1 MSNKAEIWPSEIR
14 LNKSKSELS
23 VSFDDG
29 TRYSFSAEFLRVNSP
44 SAEVQGHSPDQRKT
58 VGGKKNVLITSLEP
72 VGNYAVKIFFD
83 DGHDTGLYSW
93 SYLAELG
100 EEKEQRWGEYLEE
113 LEKKGMSRHQSLG

>member
-1 MSNKAEIWPSEIR
+1 MNNKAEIWPTEIR

-23 VSFDDG
+23 ASFDDG
-29 TRYSFSAEFLRVNSP
+29 TSYSFSAEFLRVNSP

-58 VGGKKNVLITSLEP
+58 VGGKKKVLIKTLES
-72 VGNYAVKIFFD
+72 VGNYAVRILFD

-100 EEKEQRWGEYLEE
+100 AEQEQRWSGYLEE
-113 LEKKGMSRHQSLG
+113 LAQKGLSRD